1 MNNQKIALFIGALI
15 LLPRWG
21 VAQQPA
27 AARVSDNCRE
37 YSQLQQR
44 ANDSQHSANNA
55 PYQKFDGVVYSGIID
70 AKPVTLEI
78 IGKGDKYRLSIA
90 GVVTLGELNTERGFG
105 PDENATLLILNW
117 KQPQAK
123 QIRFVKLSQD
133 HSVLLRLDARGQLDH
148 SASLQVR

>member
-1 MNNQKIALFIGALI
+1 MNNQKIAVFIGALL

-27 AARVSDNCRE
+27 ARTSENCRE

-44 ANDSQHSANNA
+44 ASDSQHCANNA
-55 PYQKFDGVVYSGIID
+55 TYQKFDGVVYSGVID

-78 IGKGDKYRLSIA
+78 IGSGDKYRLSVA

-105 PDENATLLILNW
+105 PDENATLFILNW

-133 HSVLLRLDARGQLDH
+133 HSMLLRLDARGQLDH
-148 SASLQVR
+148 SASLQAR